1 MDIFRVHPKFLAI
14 CVLSTVI
21 VLGDMRTAYAGCGLE
36 TAQCVLG
43 DGLNGLAMGL
53 VKPVQKKQLSYTVSS
68 RGTALRADD
77 VVSIEK
83 PKIAQTRLMVREGAD
98 GEFGDIA
105 LGLSEGGSITV
116 DLREDFLK
124 IQYTLDF

>member
-83 PKIAQTRLMVREGAD
+83 PKTAQTGLMVREGAD

-105 LGLSEGGSITV
+105 LGLSEGGSLTV